1 MPSIFNKKIA
11 PACKYC
17 RYSTQLSFGS
27 EVLCVKR
34 GYNEPDGSCR
44 HYKYDALKRQPARI
58 DLNNELSK
66 EDFEI

>member
-1 MPSIFNKKIA
+1 MPSVFNKKIT

-27 EVLCVKR
+27 EILCSKR
-34 GYNEPDGSCR
+34 GFNDPDGSCR
-44 HYKYDALKRQPARI
+44 QYKYDALKRDPSRVYI
-58 DLNNELSK
+58 DNNYSK